1 MSGVCVVIVTYGNR
15 VHLLKQVMNSCIKN
29 NVSKIIVID
38 NASQEES
45 ASKLSEFSMANPD
58 KVSVFRMSRN
68 LGSAG
73 GFKRG
78 IEEALKY
85 RECEYI
91 LLLDD
96 DNVMLE
102 NCTNVLLYNFNRLE
116 PIYGK
121 DNLVL
126 SAYRVSLNQLS
137 HRAIKRGVFLG
148 FHLKDLL
155 RKLAGI
161 LKEERV
167 MDTGPDNINV
177 ELDTAPWGGLFF
189 HKQLIQKYGLPDE
202 KFILYT
208 DDTEFTY
215 RITKNGGKIFFICS
229 AKIIDI
235 EKKMGGE
242 SLKFNILTYLNASK
256 SKVYYGIRNLAYFE
270 VYCKMDTTI
279 IRKINRLVYILILRI
294 LSIIYNKRNNF
305 NVIIEAIRD
314 GESGRL
320 GYNDKYSLQEN

>member
-137 HRAIKRGVFLG
+137 HRAIKRGVF
-148 FHLKDLL
+148 
-155 RKLAGI
+155 
-161 LKEERV
+161 KEV
-167 MDTGPDNINV
+167 
-177 ELDTAPWGGLFF
+177 F
-189 HKQLIQKYGLPDE
+189 
-202 KFILYT
+202 
-208 DDTEFTY
+208 
-215 RITKNGGKIFFICS
+215 S
-229 AKIIDI
+229 
-235 EKKMGGE
+235 
-242 SLKFNILTYLNASK
+242 
-256 SKVYYGIRNLAYFE
+256 
-270 VYCKMDTTI
+270 
-279 IRKINRLVYILILRI
+279 
-294 LSIIYNKRNNF
+294 
-305 NVIIEAIRD
+305 
-314 GESGRL
+314 
-320 GYNDKYSLQEN
+320 